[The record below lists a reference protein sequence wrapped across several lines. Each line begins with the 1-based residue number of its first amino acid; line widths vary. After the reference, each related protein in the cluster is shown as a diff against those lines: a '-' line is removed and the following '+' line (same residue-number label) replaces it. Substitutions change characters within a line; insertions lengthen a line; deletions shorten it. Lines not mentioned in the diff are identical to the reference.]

1 MDFFGRQAE
10 TRRLSRWL
18 VILFILAVGAIVVAI
33 DAVVVVAVSVLAS
46 PDGGML
52 AAEEVRFDD
61 YPLVIVVTTIVVL
74 GTIFISSLVRT
85 ATLSAGG
92 SAVAQSLG
100 GTRISADTTDPLQRR
115 LMNVVEEMAIAS
127 GVPVPQVYVLEREA
141 GINAFA
147 AGHNPANA
155 AVAVTRG
162 ALVNLNRSELQGV
175 IAHEFSHVLN
185 GDMRLSTRLI
195 GMLFGLTVIAM
206 VARLVLRHAPRSM
219 RGGRKGGGAI
229 AVIVAAAAIV
239 LVLGWIG
246 LFFGRLIQAAVSRK
260 RESLADASAIQFTRD
275 RDGLRGALVKIGALG
290 VGSRFVDTDA
300 EEVAHLLFAAGVQRA
315 FATHPPLEERIRE
328 IDPGFDPKEFEVMRR
343 RMNEER
349 AEAAGGVETGAEAAA
364 KLGGL
369 LAGAVV
375 LAPATVAGLVANPGT
390 EHVLQAQGLLSSL
403 PPGIR
408 QLARDPERAAALFL
422 ALALDPTS
430 DARQRQLPFIH
441 AQLGGDFHDAVV
453 ELLPPVDTL
462 GAVQRMPALLQVFS
476 ALHQLARKDRIALL
490 KCLNGLLTREGRISV
505 FAYAMRKL
513 SQVQLQD
520 ELDPR
525 RRIAGSLTLHGTRNE
540 LQILFSILAMHGS
553 EDETEARNAYEIG
566 MEELLPRHRPPFKR
580 EGHWPPRLDHA
591 LTRLDG
597 LQPAAKEL
605 LVKALVRT
613 ISHDRR
619 MAVAESELL
628 RAICAALHCPLPPLY
643 AAGGEAGQAG
653 AVA

>member
-18 VILFILAVGAIVVAI
+18 VLLFILAVGAIVVAI
-33 DAVVVVAVSVLAS
+33 DAVVVVAVSVLTS

-85 ATLSAGG
+85 ASLSAGG
-92 SAVAQSLG
+92 GAVAQSLG
-100 GTRISADTTDPLQRR
+100 GTRISANTTDPLRRR

-195 GMLFGLTVIAM
+195 GMLFGLTVVAM
-206 VARLVLRHAPRSM
+206 VARFVLRHLPRS
-219 RGGRKGGGAI
+219 GGNRKGGGAI
-229 AVIVAAAAIV
+229 AVIALAAVIV

-275 RDGLRGALVKIGALG
+275 REGLRGALVKIGALG

-300 EEVAHLLFAAGVQRA
+300 EEVAHLLFASGVQRA

-328 IDPGFDPKEFEVMRR
+328 IDPRFDPKEFEVVRQ

-349 AEAAGGVETGAEAAA
+349 AEAIGGAETKAGAAA
-364 KLGGL
+364 RLPGL
-369 LAGAVV
+369 LEGAIV

-390 EHVLQAQGLLSSL
+390 GHVLQAQGLLSSL
-403 PPGIR
+403 PPGVR
-408 QLARDPERAAALFL
+408 ELARDPERAAALFL
-422 ALALDPTS
+422 ALALDPTT
-430 DARQRQLPFIH
+430 DGRQRQLPFVH

-453 ELLPPVDTL
+453 ELLPQVDTL

-476 ALHQLARKDRIALL
+476 ALHQLSRADRIALL

-525 RRIAGSLTLHGTRNE
+525 RRVSGSSTLHAVRNE

-553 EDETEARNAYEIG
+553 EDETEARRAYEIG
-566 MEELLPRHRPPFKR
+566 MEELLPRLRPPFKR

-605 LVKALVRT
+605 LVQALVRT
-613 ISHDRR
+613 ISHDQR
-619 MAVAESELL
+619 MTVAESELL
-628 RAICAALHCPLPPLY
+628 RAICAALHCPLPPLF
-643 AAGGEAGQAG
+643 AAGGDAGQAE
-653 AVA
+653 AMA

>member
-18 VILFILAVGAIVVAI
+18 VLLFILAVGAIVVAI
-33 DAVVVVAVSVLAS
+33 DAVAVVAVSILTS
-46 PDGGML
+46 NNGGML
-52 AAEEVRFDD
+52 AAEEVRFVD
-61 YPLVIVVTTIVVL
+61 YPLVIAITTVVVL
-74 GTIFISSLVRT
+74 GTIFVSSLVRT
-85 ATLSAGG
+85 ASLSAGG
-92 SAVAQSLG
+92 SSIAQSLG
-100 GTRISADTTDPLQRR
+100 GTRVSADTTDPLRRR

-195 GMLFGLTVIAM
+195 GWLFGLTVVAM
-206 VARLVLRHAPRSM
+206 VARLVLRHMPRGG
-219 RGGRKGGGAI
+219 GGRKGGAAI
-229 AVIVAAAAIV
+229 AVIMAAAVIV

-275 RDGLRGALVKIGALG
+275 REGLRGALVKIGALG
-290 VGSRFVDTDA
+290 VGSRFTDTDA
-300 EEVAHLLFAAGVQRA
+300 EEVAHLLFASGLQRA
-315 FATHPPLEERIRE
+315 FATHPPLVERIRE
-328 IDPGFDPKEFEVMRR
+328 IDPRFDPKEFEAVRQ

-349 AEAAGGVETGAEAAA
+349 AEAVGGAETGEQAAA

-369 LAGAVV
+369 MEGAIV
-375 LAPATVAGLVANPGT
+375 LAPAMIAGLVANPAT

-408 QLARDPERAAALFL
+408 QVARDPERAAALFL
-422 ALALDPTS
+422 ALALDPTA
-430 DARQRQLPFIH
+430 DGRQRQLSFIH
-441 AQLGGDFHDAVV
+441 AQLGGGFHDGVV
-453 ELLPPVDTL
+453 ELLPSVDALT
-462 GAVQRMPALLQVFS
+462 AVQRMPALMQVFA
-476 ALHQLARKDRIALL
+476 ALHTLPRDERVALV
-490 KCLNGLLTREGRISV
+490 KCLNGLLTREGRISA

-525 RRIAGSLTLHGTRNE
+525 RRMAGRLTLTAAQNE

-553 EDETEARNAYEIG
+553 EDETEAQRAYEIG
-566 MEELLPRHRPPFKR
+566 MEELLPRNRPPFKR
-580 EGHWPPRLDHA
+580 EGYWPPRLDHA

-597 LQPAAKEL
+597 LQPAAKEM

-613 ISHDRR
+613 ISHDRH
-619 MAVAESELL
+619 MTVAESELL

-643 AAGGEAGQAG
+643 ADGPGTGQAR
-653 AVA
+653 ALE